1 VLIGNL
7 FGDAIS
13 TYTGA
18 RLTTGG
24 IWADNSDKQSKTAFA
39 PIETQQ
45 VLAQVVALPIT
56 TWQYKAEPAEVRHLG
71 PMAQD
76 FYAAFKLGD
85 NDKSIATLDEA
96 GVALA
101 AIQGL
106 NRKLEKENAELKAR
120 LAKLEAKAA
129 KQEKTQ
135 ARLETLEARLE
146 MLFQARVAQP

>member
-24 IWADNSDKQSKTAFA
+24 IWADNSDKQSKTAFV

-56 TWQYKAEPAEVRHLG
+56 TWQYKVERADVRHLG

-85 NDKSIATLDEA
+85 KDTSIATLDEA
-96 GVALA
+96 GAALA

-106 NRKLEKENAELKAR
+106 NQ
-120 LAKLEAKAA
+120 KLEAENA
-129 KQEKTQ
+129 KLKVRVAE
-135 ARLETLEARLE
+135 LEAQVIKQAKV
-146 MLFQARVAQP
+146 QARVEALAARVEQMLHVRAED